1 MSIELRHLR
10 YFVAVAEELNFTR
23 AAARLHMAQ
32 PPLSQQIRQ
41 LEDELGVRLFDR
53 TKHEVRLTDA
63 GSAVL
68 AEARQT
74 LAQADR
80 VGIAARRVS
89 EGVTGTLRVGFPGS
103 FPHTTLPA
111 ILRAFRAKFP
121 GVQLNLQECS
131 TEEQL
136 ELLAAGKIDVGFVRL
151 PVENAPESLAVRP
164 ILREP
169 LILALPKRHPL
180 ARRSKVPVRALA
192 REPFVLFPRHAAPG
206 LYDQIAA
213 ICRRARFKPAVAQE
227 ATQIQTIISLV
238 SAGLGIAIVPL
249 SMQTLHREHVVYR
262 PLQGPSVMTEMAIAY
277 EKDNPSMAL
286 KSFLG
291 AISDEASA

>member
-1 MSIELRHLR
+1 MGIELRHLR

-41 LEDELGVRLFDR
+41 LEEVLGVRLFDR

-63 GSAVL
+63 GRAAL

-74 LAQADR
+74 LAQAER
-80 VGIAARRVS
+80 VRIAARRVS
-89 EGVTGTLRVGFPGS
+89 EGVTGTLGVGFPGS
-103 FPHTTLPA
+103 FPHTTLPE
-111 ILRAFRAKFP
+111 ILRAFRTKFP
-121 GVQLNLQECS
+121 GVRLSLQECS

-151 PVENAPESLAVRP
+151 PVENAPESLAVKP

-169 LILALPKRHPL
+169 LIVALPKKHPL
-180 ARRSKVPVRALA
+180 ARRTKVTLRALA
-192 REPFVLFPRHAAPG
+192 EEPFILFPRHAAPG
-206 LYDQIAA
+206 LYDQIEA

-227 ATQIQTIISLV
+227 ATQIQTIVSLV
-238 SAGLGIAIVPL
+238 SAGLGVAIVPR

-262 PLQGPSVMTEMAIAY
+262 PLAGRSVMTEMAIAY

-286 KSFLG
+286 KSFLAAVSNEG
-291 AISDEASA
+291 SL